1 MNHSTVECFS
11 SNCGL
16 CQHCCSYTSMEL
28 FQKDIKDNIKD
39 NKKDNIKRTKDLL
52 KFNESIIKKYTE
64 KYFQTLKSLKYTSE
78 KSYNND
84 KFKLIEIPHKKV
96 CQNPMC
102 KVMYLA
108 SNDSQK
114 IMFPKIPIY
123 LRKKDEKC
131 HLCLLCILGISIDK

>member
-1 MNHSTVECFS
+1 MNHFTIECFS

-16 CQHCCSYTSMEL
+16 CQYCCSYTSTSMDL
-28 FQKDIKDNIKD
+28 LQKD
-39 NKKDNIKRTKDLL
+39 NKKDNLKRTKDLL
-52 KFNESIIKKYTE
+52 KFNESIIQKYTE

-84 KFKLIEIPHKKV
+84 KFKLIEMPHKKV

-114 IMFPKIPIY
+114 IMFPKVPIY